1 MKPAKFNHYAPES
14 LEDAFRLLA
23 EHGDE
28 AKIIAGGQ
36 SLIPVMNLRLSQP
49 EHLIDINGI
58 EELAGISKNGDRIT
72 IGALTRHSEVLES
85 PLVRESCPPLTAA
98 AGRIGHLAI
107 RNRGTI
113 GGSLSNADPAAEWS
127 LMAFLLDA
135 GITVAS
141 AHGSRTVRASNFILS
156 IYTTDLEADE
166 ILTSISF
173 PALAA
178 DEGWSLQQISR
189 RAGDFAIVAVA
200 ATMRLDDGG
209 AVSNLRLCL
218 GGMESTPLR
227 MTDVEQAAAGKMP
240 DEDWIATVS
249 TAAAMAGSPTSDT
262 HASAEYRHDVCSILT
277 ERALTEALNRARGG
291 R

>member
-1 MKPAKFNHYAPES
+1 MKPAKFNYHVPHS
-14 LEDAFRLLA
+14 LEDAFRMLA
-23 EHGDE
+23 EYGDE

-58 EELAGISKNGDRIT
+58 EELAGISENGNRLMV
-72 IGALTRHSEVLES
+72 GALTRHSEVLES
-85 PLVRESCPPLTAA
+85 PLVREICPPLTEA
-98 AGRIGHLAI
+98 AGRIAHLSI

-135 GITVAS
+135 EITVSS
-141 AHGSRTVRASNFILS
+141 AHESRTVQASDFIQS
-156 IYTTDLEADE
+156 IYTTDLEEDE

-173 PALAA
+173 SALAT

-200 ATMRLDDGG
+200 ATMRLDDAG
-209 AVSNLRLCL
+209 AVSILRLCL

-227 MTDVEQAAAGKMP
+227 MNDVEQAATGKMP
-240 DEDWIATVS
+240 DKDWIATVS
-249 TAAAMAGSPTSDT
+249 IAAAMAGSPTSDM
-262 HASAEYRHDVCSILT
+262 HASAEYRCDVCSILT